1 MVKGVEY
8 RFSIPKYLG
17 AKTFG
22 KRFPAFTYG
31 ALSAL
36 RLSEFPAPA
45 LRGDRWALLRP
56 ILSGICGTDLG
67 IITAK
72 TSTAL
77 EPFSS
82 FPAVLGHEVLARVEL
97 AGAAVTKVKPGG
109 RVVVDPF
116 LHCAVRELEPCPLC
130 LAGQTSL
137 CKNVARGKLEPG
149 MILGACAGLPG
160 SWSEAMLAH
169 ESQLF
174 PVPDALSDRRAALVE
189 PLSVSLHAVL
199 KALPPGECRVLVIGG
214 GSIGLCT
221 VAALRLLGAPAHIT
235 LLGRYGFQREFARML
250 GADETPAQGGALEA
264 ASALLGANL
273 YKPTLGCP
281 VTDWG
286 FDVVFD
292 CVGSRASID
301 DGLRTTRAGGSF
313 VLLGAAGEIP
323 KLDWSFVWSREIK
336 LLGSCGYGRE
346 EWQGAP
352 RHTFEV
358 TMELLLQHPEYP
370 VERLITHVYPLA
382 EYQQALFDAL
392 HRRESKAVKVA
403 FAAG

>member
-8 RFSIPKYLG
+8 RFSIPKYLA
-17 AKTFG
+17 AKSLG
-22 KRFPAFTYG
+22 KRFPAFVYG
-31 ALSAL
+31 SLSAL
-36 RLSEFPAPA
+36 RLSDAPD
-45 LRGDRWALLRP
+45 LELPGERWALLRP

-82 FPAVLGHEVLARVEL
+82 FPAVLGHEVTARVERV
-97 AGAAVTKVKPGG
+97 GAAVATVAPGD

-116 LHCAVRELEPCPLC
+116 LHCAVRSLEPCPLC
-130 LAGQTSL
+130 AAGQTSL
-137 CKNVARGKLEPG
+137 CRNFTRGALAPG
-149 MILGACAGLPG
+149 MIAGTCASLPG

-174 PVPDALSDRRAALVE
+174 PVPETLPDRKAALVE

-199 KALPPGECRVLVIGG
+199 KGLPPGECRVLVVGG

-235 LLGRYGFQREFARML
+235 LLGRYPFQREFARML
-250 GADETPAQGGALEA
+250 GADETPVVGGALEA
-264 ASALLGANL
+264 ASKLLGASL
-273 YKPTLGCP
+273 YKPTLGRP

-292 CVGSRASID
+292 CVGSRESID
-301 DGLRTTRAGGSF
+301 DGLRATRQGGSF

-346 EWQGAP
+346 EWQGTT

-358 TMELLLQHPEYP
+358 TMELLQKQPEYP
-370 VERLITHVYPLA
+370 VDRLITHVYPLSD
-382 EYQQALFDAL
+382 YRKALCAAL
-392 HRRESKAVKVA
+392 NRRESKAVKVA
-403 FAAG
+403 FALG